1 MFMYI
6 LCILAS
12 FNFLWMNKY
21 SQINNYLK
29 KKSLATLRYW
39 RYQPIIMNEN
49 MFFL

>member
-21 SQINNYLK
+21 SQFNNYLK
-29 KKSLATLRYW
+29 EKSLATLRYW